1 MNIYKN
7 SKIKYPSEA
16 PGGDENKVFIDSIK
30 AREILDSRGEPT
42 VEVDLTTDF
51 GVFQASVP
59 SGASKGKYEAV
70 ELRDEDGR
78 GVKKAIENIE
88 RVIAPVLV
96 KEDKSSFQPFAAA
109 RVSKEDAT
117 CQKRLDDIL
126 IKLDGTKNKSRLG
139 ANAILAVSMA
149 ICRAGAAAKNLPL
162 YKYISNLSIS
172 EIDRLP
178 RPCFNVINGGLHAGN
193 ELDFQEFM
201 IVPQKN
207 SFSENLKIG
216 TEIYHQ
222 LKKTLAKKYG
232 KLATNLGD
240 EGGFA
245 PPIRVPEEALDLIL
259 EAAKKLNYE
268 IKIILDVAAS
278 RFFKNGRHPRTGAPA
293 SREALA
299 SRPTAQY
306 KMKIGVFT
314 KDGLLRYY
322 EKLVKNY
329 PILGLEDP
337 FAEDDWE
344 GWEALSLKSKIKEQ
358 KSKFLVIGD
367 DLLTTNPERIKLA
380 HEKDACNAAIIKINQ
395 IGTVSEA
402 LEAVKLAKS
411 FGWKIIVSHRS
422 GETND
427 DFIADLAVGIGA
439 DFIKS
444 GAPFPKERMA
454 KYNRLLKVEEEIRSA
469 I

>member
-7 SKIKYPSEA
+7 SKIK
-16 PGGDENKVFIDSIK
+16 SIK

-88 RVIAPVLV
+88 RVIAPVL
-96 KEDKSSFQPFAAA
+96 
-109 RVSKEDAT
+109 SKEDAT

-162 YKYISNLSIS
+162 WKYISNLLIY
-172 EIDRLP
+172 EINRLP
-178 RPCFNVINGGLHAGN
+178 KPCFNVINGGLHTRN

-222 LKKTLAKKYG
+222 LKKNLAKKYG

-245 PPIRVPEEALDLIL
+245 PPIKFPEEAVELIL

-278 RFFKNGRHPRTGAPA
+278 RFFKNGK
-293 SREALA
+293 
-299 SRPTAQY
+299 Y

-314 KDGLLRYY
+314 RDRLLRYY

-344 GWEALSLKSKIKEQ
+344 GWKILSSMNLRFISPLS
-358 KSKFLVIGD
+358 SKFKAQSSKLLIIGD
-367 DLLTTNPERIKLA
+367 DLTVTNPERIREAK
-380 HEKDACNAAIIKINQ
+380 EKEAGNAMIVKINQ
-395 IGTVSEA
+395 IGTVAEA

-439 DFIKS
+439 EFIKS
-444 GAPFPKERMA
+444 GAPFTKERMA
-454 KYNRLLKVEEEIRSA
+454 KYNRLLRVEEKLIK
-469 I
+469 

>member
-1 MNIYKN
+1 MYKN
-7 SKIKYPSEA
+7 SKIK
-16 PGGDENKVFIDSIK
+16 SIK
-30 AREILDSRGEPT
+30 AREILDSRGMPT
-42 VEVDLTTDF
+42 IEVELKTNLGKF
-51 GVFQASVP
+51 LASVP
-59 SGASKGKYEAV
+59 SGVSTGKYEAV

-78 GVKKAIENIE
+78 GVKKAIKNIE
-88 RVIAPVLV
+88 RVIAPVL
-96 KEDKSSFQPFAAA
+96 
-109 RVSKEDAT
+109 SKEDAT
-117 CQKRLDDIL
+117 CQKRVDDIL

-162 YKYISNLSIS
+162 YKYISNLLIY
-172 EIDRLP
+172 EINRVP
-178 RPCFNVINGGLHAGN
+178 NPCFNVINGGLHARN

-222 LKKTLAKKYG
+222 LKKNLAKKYG

-245 PPIRVPEEALDLIL
+245 PPIKFPEEAVELIL

-278 RFFKNGRHPRTGAPA
+278 RFFKNGK
-293 SREALA
+293 
-299 SRPTAQY
+299 Y
-306 KMKIGVFT
+306 KMKIGVFAR
-314 KDGLLRYY
+314 DGLLRYY

-337 FAEDDWE
+337 FAEDDLE
-344 GWEALSLKSKIKEQ
+344 GWKILSSMNLRFISPLSSKLLI
-358 KSKFLVIGD
+358 IGD
-367 DLLTTNPERIKLA
+367 DLTVTNTNRIKTA
-380 HEKDACNAAIIKINQ
+380 YSKKACNGIIIKINQ
-395 IGTVSEA
+395 IGTVTEA

-422 GETND
+422 GETKD

-439 DFIKS
+439 EFIKS
-444 GAPFPKERMA
+444 GAPFTKERMA
-454 KYNRLLKVEEEIRSA
+454 KYNRLLRIAEALPHLSSRLTSQGEARQLKKN
-469 I
+469 